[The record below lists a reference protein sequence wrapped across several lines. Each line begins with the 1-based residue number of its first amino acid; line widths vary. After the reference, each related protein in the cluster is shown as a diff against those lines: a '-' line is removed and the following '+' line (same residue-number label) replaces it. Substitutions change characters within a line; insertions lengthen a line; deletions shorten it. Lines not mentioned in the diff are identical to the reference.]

1 MRTTKTRQE
10 DYIGLYTRYEIKV
23 KVTIKKILGG
33 RDAIALV
40 CIFRCWPIEI
50 GPSRY
55 KLMHWS
61 WSSFLFARSIPA
73 GGRHTCKPYSHLI
86 SDCQLASVQARNQ
99 VGHWRPC
106 PRQMPVSPVRNDPP
120 KIDAFTHRYWSQT
133 VRRLWFIHLYVY
145 YNIPPDM
152 LCYY

>member
-106 PRQMPVSPVRNDPP
+106 PRQMPVSPVRNDPQ
-120 KIDAFTHRYWSQT
+120 KLMLLRTDIGHRQLEDSDSFTYTYTIIYHP
-133 VRRLWFIHLYVY
+133 IA
-145 YNIPPDM
+145 

>member
-23 KVTIKKILGG
+23 KVTINKILGG

-99 VGHWRPC
+99 VGQSVIASLLLYRPVTRWGTGGRAPVKCQC
-106 PRQMPVSPVRNDPP
+106 PPSEMTP
-120 KIDAFTHRYWSQT
+120 KNWCFYAQILVTDS
-133 VRRLWFIHLYVY
+133 
-145 YNIPPDM
+145 
-152 LCYY
+152 